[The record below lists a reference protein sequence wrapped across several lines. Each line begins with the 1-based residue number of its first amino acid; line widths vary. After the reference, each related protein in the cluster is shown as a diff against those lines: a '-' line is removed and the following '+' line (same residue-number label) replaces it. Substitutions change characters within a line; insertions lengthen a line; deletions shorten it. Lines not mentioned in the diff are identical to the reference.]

1 MVQHVKRDR
10 AGLLNFTETDGML
23 GIRKNRAE
31 WDLEGFEA
39 PSSGI
44 TFVPKE
50 ASSSH
55 LKQINVW
62 ISRVSQLS
70 GRQIDIW

>member
-1 MVQHVKRDR
+1 MKCDKKKNCVHLVNPTNLVQPVMREQ

-23 GIRKNRAE
+23 GIRKRAE

-39 PSSGI
+39 PHRGI

-55 LKQINVW
+55 VCI
-62 ISRVSQLS
+62 
-70 GRQIDIW
+70 